1 MNLLITNDD
10 GISAQGIAVLARAA
24 AAFGKVTLVAPAR
37 QCSAMSHRITLGRP
51 LRLEAVDFPVE
62 NVSAYSLDGTPADCV
77 KAALDAILP
86 EKPDVVLSGIN
97 HGYNVGYDVV
107 YSGTVGAAM
116 EASLCGVPGLAVS
129 LCSHLDRDYEEAAAL
144 GVRAMEWA
152 VHHPLPRGEIYNL
165 NVPYGVKIRGV
176 RSASISNEY
185 IFPPDYLPD
194 GAGGYVL
201 GQEQDA
207 LPETDPNSDLN
218 LTNAGY
224 ASMQVLTWKLLSDT
238 PMPDLSDLA
247 PELEGE

>member
-1 MNLLITNDD
+1 MHVLIANDD
-10 GISAQGIAVLARAA
+10 GIFAPGIRALAKAA
-24 AAFGKVTLVAPAR
+24 AAAGHRVTVFAPDEQR
-37 QCSAMSHRITLGRP
+37 SAAGHSFSITKP
-51 LRLEAVDFPVE
+51 LHAKPVE
-62 NVSAYSLDGTPADCV
+62 YDGIRAFSVDGTPADCARLGLYLLRDDPV
-77 KAALDAILP
+77 DFVLAGINNGANRGAAIL
-86 EKPDVVLSGIN
+86 
-97 HGYNVGYDVV
+97 

-185 IFPPDYLPD
+185 IFPPDYQPD

-207 LPETDPNSDLN
+207 LPETDENSDLN

-224 ASMQVLTWKLLSDT
+224 ASMSVLTWKLLSDT

-247 PELEGE
+247 PEMEGE